1 MLDIHAHILPR
12 VDDGA
17 KSHRQALQMLLAA
30 RDAGIDVLV
39 ATPHLKKPQEDLVR
53 ITDAYCW
60 LKPRAQAVGIRL
72 LKGFEISYK
81 VLLDL
86 PCSQL
91 GRYCIS
97 GTNILLLE
105 LDSFHLFPQWAQVLG
120 SLAQAGYEPVIAHPE
135 RYVYIQ
141 DHPEIIGEM
150 RKHGCR
156 MQIDAHAFLKPPWS
170 TERHTARKL
179 MNNGAMDYIATDAHC
194 PQDYRQARA
203 VMRRFQE
210 HLPRER
216 ISPDSMLGLS
226 SS

>member
-1 MLDIHAHILPR
+1 MLDIHAHILPQ

-17 KSHRQALQMLLAA
+17 KSRRQALQMLLAA
-30 RDAGIDVLV
+30 RDVGIDILV
-39 ATPHLKKPQEDLVR
+39 ATPHLYKPQEDLAR
-53 ITDAYCW
+53 ITDAYYW
-60 LKPRAQAVGIRL
+60 LKPRAQAVGIHL

-86 PCSQL
+86 PCSEL

-105 LDSFHLFPQWAQVLG
+105 LDSFHLFPHWANVLG
-120 SLAQAGYEPVIAHPE
+120 SLVQAGYEPVIAHPE

-141 DHPEIIGEM
+141 DHLDVIEEM
-150 RKHGCR
+150 RKQGCR

-170 TERHTARKL
+170 TERYTARKL
-179 MNNGAMDYIATDAHC
+179 MNNGAMDYIATDAHD
-194 PQDYRQARA
+194 PQDYRQMRA
-203 VMRRFQE
+203 VMRRFQK
-210 HLPRER
+210 HLPREC
-216 ISPDSMLGLS
+216 ISPDSILGLS